1 MKTKHTLIKGTL
13 LLTITGFVSRIIGFY
28 YRIFLSQTIGAVGI
42 GIYQLIFPIYAICF
56 SFTSAGIQTAI
67 SRLVAARAYQNDHKS
82 SHRVLQVGLFLSLI
96 LSFLTSYFVFNN
108 AEFLSK
114 YILMDSRCTS
124 LLRILSVSVPLGTIH
139 SCINGYY
146 YGMKKAGIPALSQ
159 LVEQSARVIS
169 VYLMYKICLQNNT
182 AISIDLAV
190 VGLVI
195 GEFASM
201 LVSVT
206 ALNLTYAREPKCLT
220 RASSRI
226 LLLKS
231 LITQSVP
238 LTLNR
243 VLLNVLQSTEAIL
256 IPSRLRLFGLDTE
269 SSLSVYGVLTGM
281 ALPLI
286 LFPSALTNSV
296 SVMLLPAVAE
306 AQAGNQNAQLSSTAQ
321 KTIKYCII
329 LGIFCTG
336 LFLALGRSM
345 GTVLFHDDSVGSFIV
360 TLAWICP
367 FLYLSTT
374 LSSIVHGL
382 GKTTSSFICNLV
394 SILIRICF
402 VFFGIPK
409 WGINGYLWGLLISQ
423 LLLSLLLMLVLNR
436 SIKIHFQ
443 AVDWLVKPMA
453 SIALAI
459 FITKDFNILFSH
471 FTWMNGLLQLLATA
485 GVFTI
490 VYACSI
496 ILTNTKQL
504 CKQ

>member
-1 MKTKHTLIKGTL
+1 
-13 LLTITGFVSRIIGFY
+13 
-28 YRIFLSQTIGAVGI
+28 
-42 GIYQLIFPIYAICF
+42 
-56 SFTSAGIQTAI
+56 
-67 SRLVAARAYQNDHKS
+67 
-82 SHRVLQVGLFLSLI
+82 
-96 LSFLTSYFVFNN
+96 
-108 AEFLSK
+108 
-114 YILMDSRCTS
+114 
-124 LLRILSVSVPLGTIH
+124 
-139 SCINGYY
+139 
-146 YGMKKAGIPALSQ
+146 
-159 LVEQSARVIS
+159 
-169 VYLMYKICLQNNT
+169 
-182 AISIDLAV
+182 
-190 VGLVI
+190 
-195 GEFASM
+195 
-201 LVSVT
+201 
-206 ALNLTYAREPKCLT
+206 
-220 RASSRI
+220 
-226 LLLKS
+226 
-231 LITQSVP
+231 
-238 LTLNR
+238 
-243 VLLNVLQSTEAIL
+243 
-256 IPSRLRLFGLDTE
+256 
-269 SSLSVYGVLTGM
+269 
-281 ALPLI
+281 
-286 LFPSALTNSV
+286 
-296 SVMLLPAVAE
+296 
-306 AQAGNQNAQLSSTAQ
+306 
-321 KTIKYCII
+321 
-329 LGIFCTG
+329 
-336 LFLALGRSM
+336 M